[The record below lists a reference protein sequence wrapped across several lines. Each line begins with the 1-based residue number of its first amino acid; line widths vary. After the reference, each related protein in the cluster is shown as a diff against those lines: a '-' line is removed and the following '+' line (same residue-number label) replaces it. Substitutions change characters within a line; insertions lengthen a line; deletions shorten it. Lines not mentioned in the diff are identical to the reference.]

1 MNDSLQQIARRFPLV
16 ARPRPACLP
25 LKARIAEVRDLA
37 YAASQRSAPDHLTLA
52 AQALNKAALIASD
65 CGIPTT
71 ARSLCWRHFTAYLSA
86 RPLGAREA
94 RHALEPLVNLAR
106 VAIRVHDGT
115 RGYHLLDTLFHAVS
129 NGNEADIDGH
139 RVSFDAFTRT
149 PDDLRTVLQWLWGVF
164 LAEGTRALISEGR
177 WHRAVAHAEQY
188 RGVGQRLLDGRQ
200 AAIVAHCLAGHTDT
214 AASLVVGSTLSQPWE
229 HAVAD
234 CLSALCRRVAGCS
247 SDDAFA
253 AVRRYCH
260 DVDRSAEL
268 LIFRTRLGL
277 TVIDLDRSQAGYVH
291 SSLIGDVLAMADG
304 YAAREVLA
312 HDQAREMLGA
322 AEEQALAS
330 VMKEAGLGQGAIP
343 DPLMADL
350 LTAVELSEA
359 AIGTDLRAPV

>member
-1 MNDSLQQIARRFPLV
+1 
-16 ARPRPACLP
+16 
-25 LKARIAEVRDLA
+25 
-37 YAASQRSAPDHLTLA
+37 
-52 AQALNKAALIASD
+52 LIASD
-65 CGIPTT
+65 CGIPTM
-71 ARSLCWRHFTAYLSA
+71 ARSLCWRHFTAYLAA

-106 VAIRVHDGT
+106 LAIRDNDGT
-115 RGYHLLDTLFHAVS
+115 RGYHLLDTLFQAVS
-129 NGNEADIDGH
+129 HGNEADIDGH

-149 PDDLRTVLQWLWGVF
+149 PDDLRAVLQWLWGVF

-214 AASLVVGSTLSQPWE
+214 AASLVAGSTLSQPWE

-234 CLSALCRRVAGCS
+234 CLSALCRRAAGCS
-247 SDDAFA
+247 DDDAFA
-253 AVRRYCH
+253 AVRQYCH
-260 DVDRSAEL
+260 VDRSAEL
-268 LIFRTRLGL
+268 LIFRTRLAL
-277 TVIDLDRSQAGYVH
+277 TVLDLDPSRADYVYDF
-291 SSLIGDVLAMADG
+291 LIGDVLATADG

-330 VMKEAGLGQGAIP
+330 VVKEAGLGQGAIP

-350 LTAVELSEA
+350 LTAVELGEA
-359 AIGTDLRAPV
+359 AIRDDLRAPV